1 MRHMGNFYTDWSRLG
16 LVPDLELLGALA
28 GLQSDDDVADG
39 LPVTT
44 HGVLCLTGGQ
54 LCNLPLIHLLGFLDT
69 QPWRR
74 EDRVTHTE

>member
-1 MRHMGNFYTDWSRLG
+1 MGNFYTDWSRLG

-54 LCNLPLIHLLGFLDT
+54 LCNLPLIHLLGLLNT
-69 QPWRR
+69 QTWRR
-74 EDRVTHTE
+74 EDRVTQ